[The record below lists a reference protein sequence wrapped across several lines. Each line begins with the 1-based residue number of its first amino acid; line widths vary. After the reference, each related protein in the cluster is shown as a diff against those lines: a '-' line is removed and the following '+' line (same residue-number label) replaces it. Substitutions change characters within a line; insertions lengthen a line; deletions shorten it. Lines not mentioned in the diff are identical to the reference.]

1 MSENNTKTS
10 AEKSDKK
17 INQARSFTYYILL
30 WLLPFGYTPC
40 GQTE

>member
-17 INQARSFTYYILL
+17 INQARSFTYYIFALVAAL
-30 WLLPFGYTPC
+30 WLYTLW
-40 GQTE
+40 QTE

>member
-17 INQARSFTYYILL
+17 LIKLAPLLTIFLL